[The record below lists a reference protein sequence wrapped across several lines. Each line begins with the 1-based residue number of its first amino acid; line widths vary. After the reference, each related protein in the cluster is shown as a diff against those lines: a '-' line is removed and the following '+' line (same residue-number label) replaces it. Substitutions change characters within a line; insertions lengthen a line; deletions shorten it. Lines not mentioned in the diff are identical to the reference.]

1 MKNSYRGAMQLCWKE
16 SSKNDL
22 RYTQNLYIYVHLYL
36 RNWSPLLSFFFL
48 FFYPPADGEKSFSV
62 GGCTCC
68 FTIYIYVYHCFRW
81 PLIVP
86 YHITVTTIQILLI
99 LLLLYVL
106 LWCSKLKSHYC
117 LL

>member
-36 RNWSPLLSFFFL
+36 RNWSPLLSF
-48 FFYPPADGEKSFSV
+48 SV

-68 FTIYIYVYHCFRW
+68 FTIYIRVPLFPLATDCTIPYYCYH
-81 PLIVP
+81 
-86 YHITVTTIQILLI
+86 YTDTTTAVRTAVVQ
-99 LLLLYVL
+99 
-106 LWCSKLKSHYC
+106 
-117 LL
+117 

>member
-36 RNWSPLLSFFFL
+36 RNWSPLL
-48 FFYPPADGEKSFSV
+48 SFSV